1 MDNKEV
7 YVLVENNPDYVNI
20 MVYKEMDN
28 AMSALKE
35 LAKENDMEYY
45 EGDNEAHGEDTY
57 VEVRTEILN

>member
-7 YVLVENNPDYVNI
+7 YVLVENNPDYVSTS
-20 MVYKEMDN
+20 VYKEMDN

-57 VEVRTEILN
+57 AEVRTEILN